1 MSKADAAL
9 LDRIRDTT
17 RPLILDDR
25 LPEAVQAAA
34 ATVTGS
40 ADLLAAM
47 KALAALV
54 ILADDA
60 LTAADATK
68 KAVRATM
75 LAAMD
80 ETGAP
85 ALRLEHHT
93 ISTSSGA
100 RTVAVTD
107 PAQLPPDLWKQP
119 PPVPDMDAIRARW
132 KAHQPVPGTDRRNG
146 APYLSVQAR
155 SE

>member
-1 MSKADAAL
+1 MSRADETL
-9 LDRIRDTT
+9 LARIRDTT

-34 ATVTGS
+34 AKVSGAS
-40 ADLLAAM
+40 DLLAAM

-85 ALRLEHHT
+85 ALRLSHHT
-93 ISTSSGA
+93 ISASSGA
-100 RTVAVTD
+100 QTVIVTD
-107 PAQLPPDLWKQP
+107 PAQLPDDLMIQP
-119 PPVPDMDAIRARW
+119 PKEPDMKAIRALW
-132 KAHQPVPGTDRRNG
+132 KAKQPVAGTALRNG
-146 APYLSVQAR
+146 SPYLSIHAR